1 MRFFKCIECGQEG
14 HLKCTKEVDS
24 ISIKIDAKV
33 INDLNEFIVE
43 KFREADD
50 IEDSENGGN
59 PEVDAFDYVKTSKSQ
74 NKKKKKSN
82 KLTKSQKR
90 LR

>member
-14 HLKCTKEVDS
+14 HLKCTKEAESVK
-24 ISIKIDAKV
+24 IKIDAKV

-43 KFREADD
+43 KFREAEH
-50 IEDSENGGN
+50 EDSENGGN
-59 PEVDAFDYVKTSKSQ
+59 PEVDAFDYVQTSKDS

>member
-1 MRFFKCIECGQEG
+1 M
-14 HLKCTKEVDS
+14 KCTKEADS
-24 ISIKIDAKV
+24 LKIKIDAKV

-50 IEDSENGGN
+50 EDTENGGN
-59 PEVDAFDYVKTSKSQ
+59 PEVDAFDYVKTNKNA
-74 NKKKKKSN
+74 NKKKK